1 MKVGDL
7 VKHFYDGEIGLI
19 IDYDAKISN
28 CYKVSWPRW
37 STTGW
42 FQAHRLVP
50 LKKS

>member
-1 MKVGDL
+1 MKIGDL

-19 IDYDAKISN
+19 VDYDVSICYS
-28 CYKVSWPRW
+28 YKVQWPRW

-42 FQAHRLVP
+42 YKADRLVP